1 MAPDRSTVH
10 REGQTIGGGAPIMVF
25 FAMSGETAREVARQA
40 GGTEIVNDRCENNLS
55 ALSRQPIEVL
65 LSR

>member
-1 MAPDRSTVH
+1 
-10 REGQTIGGGAPIMVF
+10 MVF
-25 FAMSGETAREVARQA
+25 FCDVGCARQA

-55 ALSRQPIEVL
+55 ALSRQPIEVP